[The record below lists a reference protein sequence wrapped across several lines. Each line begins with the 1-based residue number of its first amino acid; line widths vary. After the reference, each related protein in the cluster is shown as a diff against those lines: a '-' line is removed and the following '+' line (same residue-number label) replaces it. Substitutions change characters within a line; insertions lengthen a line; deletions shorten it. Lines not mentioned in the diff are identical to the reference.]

1 MATVSL
7 IPSPVSFHQTAMSS
21 RSRVPLSS
29 NPNAANSPMR
39 PMAVAHPKPV
49 KRSHASNQREELYGQ
64 PPPAKKQMISNPST
78 YRVTARSPVK
88 ARTTTHTITQSRAVG
103 GHRDR
108 DTASHHHVKAQLA
121 DEDVNDFKKW
131 AAAQKQQFVKHVFYF
146 DNLPQEVLPKIE
158 RQIAALG
165 AREDKFFSISIS
177 HVVTTRPIPQPQTS
191 QKPKLDV
198 STKTD
203 REEQEPQTINPSLLS
218 RNLDSNCTKRKLF
231 DTHPAGRRP
240 PIQLGEDVV
249 RRPKAPRQQNDI
261 LGRALTMG
269 KKIWSLEKMQR
280 ILDMLTESDPY
291 RAATLGQGGRTTK
304 TVEQSN
310 PLQMLNKER
319 VSGPSD
325 RDPTTSTKEMHVFK
339 GPFIY
344 IYDIEQ
350 KQRPIMAREYAK
362 VADKMKGDWPQFRAS
377 GSGRCPFVEDHDQEK
392 HSKKEREVARQAAV
406 NAAVGSAPKLQPPT
420 QISRPKPI
428 TGKRPL
434 AEMSEVSTN
443 RILFPSKT
451 TTSGNAL
458 VDSAQGTKLSKED
471 ALSNAFISAN
481 RSRPAR
487 IFAGEPVASGLQAS
501 NITSAIRSQ
510 MISSTTGTIAGNK
523 SGVSKEVL
531 GLQRKVLAKSGS
543 VSQDPSSRRHA
554 EMSVDSGPLSRSTSL
569 GNPRLIFEGEET
581 QHRRTHSVP
590 SKLQPKPKKRDPKPG
605 YCENCQ
611 DKFADFEEHIQ
622 SRTHRKFAENDE
634 NWEDLDRLLQQL
646 ERQPLPHHHLYS
658 DETVEQNY
666 DQY

>member
-1 MATVSL
+1 
-7 IPSPVSFHQTAMSS
+7 
-21 RSRVPLSS
+21 
-29 NPNAANSPMR
+29 MR
-39 PMAVAHPKPV
+39 PGTGASLKPI
-49 KRSHASNQREELYGQ
+49 KRSHAGTQREELYGQ

-78 YRVTARSPVK
+78 YRVTARSPNK
-88 ARTTTHTITQSRAVG
+88 ARIATQTTTHARTIT

-108 DTASHHHVKAQLA
+108 DGALHQPAKGTLA
-121 DEDVNDFKKW
+121 EKDADQFKKW
-131 AAAQKQQFVKHVFYF
+131 AAAQKHQFVNHVFYL
-146 DNLPQEVLPKIE
+146 DNLPKEVIPKIE
-158 RQIAALG
+158 RQIAAMG
-165 AREDKFFSISIS
+165 AREDKFFSINIS

-191 QKPKLDV
+191 QKSKLD
-198 STKTD
+198 TNATAD
-203 REEQEPQTINPSLLS
+203 NDEQQPQTINPSLLS
-218 RNLDSNCTKRKLF
+218 RTVDSTGAKRKLF
-231 DTHPAGRRP
+231 DTHPTGRRP
-240 PIQLGEDVV
+240 PIQLLGEDVV
-249 RRPKAPRQQNDI
+249 RRPRAPRQQNDV
-261 LGRALTMG
+261 LGRALSMG
-269 KKIWSLEKMQR
+269 KKIWPLDKMQR

-291 RAATLGQGGRTTK
+291 RATLGPGGRTSK

-325 RDPTTSTKEMHVFK
+325 RDPSASTKEMHVFK

-344 IYDIEQ
+344 VYDIEQ

-362 VADKMKGDWPQFRAS
+362 VAEKVKGDWPQFRAT
-377 GSGRCPFVEDHDQEK
+377 GAGRCPFIEDHDHDK
-392 HSKKEREVARQAAV
+392 TYRKEREVARQAAV

-420 QISRPKPI
+420 QISRPQP
-428 TGKRPL
+428 TNVKRPL
-434 AEMSEVSTN
+434 AEINEVSTN
-443 RILFPSKT
+443 RVLFPLKAT
-451 TTSGNAL
+451 AGGNTL
-458 VDSAQGTKLSKED
+458 MEPAQGSKLDKED
-471 ALSNAFISAN
+471 TLSNAFISAN

-543 VSQDPSSRRHA
+543 ISQDPSSRRHA

-569 GNPRLIFEGEET
+569 GNTRLAFENTEES

-622 SRTHRKFAENDE
+622 ARTHRKFAENDE
-634 NWEDLDRLLQQL
+634 NWDDLDRLLQQL
-646 ERQPLPHHHLYS
+646 ERQPLPHYQLYS
-658 DETVEQNY
+658 DGTEEGEEQNY